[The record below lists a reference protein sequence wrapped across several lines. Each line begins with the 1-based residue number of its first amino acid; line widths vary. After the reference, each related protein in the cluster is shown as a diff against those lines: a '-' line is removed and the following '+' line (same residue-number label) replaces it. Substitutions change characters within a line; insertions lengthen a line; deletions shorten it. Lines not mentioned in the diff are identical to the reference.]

1 MSPRPEPTNFRHN
14 GWPLVMALSFA
25 QMISW
30 GTIYYGFALFVVP
43 MEEALGWNR
52 ATLNGALSVGSLV
65 GGFCAYPV
73 GRLIDRHGGRLLMS
87 VGSLVASLMFVAWSQ
102 VEEVWAFYALWIG
115 LGATKAFT
123 LYDPVFAVVTR
134 LFPEN
139 FRRRITI
146 ITLLGGLASTI
157 FVPLTAFFIHWLG
170 WRDALLALAA
180 CNLLVCLPVHAF
192 WLRDRAIPNP
202 PAPVHVTHEL
212 PESRGPMQRAL
223 RHPAFWGLLV
233 SFTAFNMMASS
244 LTFHYFPLVAE
255 RGVPQALAVAIFA
268 VIGPCQV
275 LGRIALL
282 ALPPMNAAVIG
293 RVVVTVFPFAV
304 LLLLPSGGGALLL
317 FGFTLFYGL
326 ANGCMTIV
334 RGTAVPDLLWRQGY
348 GAINGAIAL
357 PGSIAAAVG
366 PTAAALLWETGDSYG
381 PVLWAIFGLSLLAA
395 SAFWFAVSR
404 REQ

>member
-1 MSPRPEPTNFRHN
+1 MSPSPEPTDFRHN

-25 QMISW
+25 QLVSW

-52 ATLNGALSVGSLV
+52 ATLNGAMSLGSLV

-73 GRLIDRHGGRLLMS
+73 GRLIDRQGGRLLMS
-87 VGSLVASLMFVAWSQ
+87 AGSLVASLMFVVWSQ
-102 VEEVWAFYALWIG
+102 VEEVWVFYALWIG
-115 LGATKAFT
+115 LGATKAMT

-134 LFPEN
+134 LFPDN

-146 ITLLGGLASTI
+146 ITLLGGLASTA

-180 CNLLVCLPVHAF
+180 CNLLICLPVHAL
-192 WLRDRAIPNP
+192 WLRDRAAP
-202 PAPVHVTHEL
+202 PAPVHTAPDL
-212 PESRGPMQRAL
+212 PQSRGPMQRAL
-223 RHPAFWGLLV
+223 RHPAFWALLV
-233 SFTAFNMMASS
+233 SFTAFTTVAAS

-255 RGVPQALAVAIFA
+255 RGVPQAVAVAIFA

-275 LGRIALL
+275 LGRIVLL
-282 ALPPMNAAVIG
+282 ALPPMNVATIG
-293 RVVVTVFPFAV
+293 RIVVLIFPLSV
-304 LLLLPSGGGALLL
+304 LMLLPVDGGAIMLFAFILL
-317 FGFTLFYGL
+317 YGL

-366 PTAAALLWETGDSYG
+366 PTAAALLWEISGAYG
-381 PVLWAIFGLSLLAA
+381 PVLWVIFGLSLLVAG
-395 SAFWFAVSR
+395 AFWFAVSR